1 MDKDKVK
8 IRTLKPE
15 GCGTQLAFS
24 EVYSPTFLMTCVGI
38 GLASRRAGG
47 SFGVVFFGFFTS
59 RLPLSLFPMVD
70 RLPQVGWCC

>member
-1 MDKDKVK
+1 MGHPTSKKQQDFV
-8 IRTLKPE
+8 R
-15 GCGTQLAFS
+15 
-24 EVYSPTFLMTCVGI
+24 VYSPTFLMTWVGM

-70 RLPQVGWCC
+70 RLPQVGLRG